1 MPRARRGHPTA
12 ARGRARSAGKRDET
26 LRFLLGMPGRARA
39 TGGLLL
45 MRPRRLER
53 VESSLIIFF
62 SRNEQGS
69 IELVEMSLKFFACA
83 VVCNKSKAVSPD
95 HLHLILICSSN
106 VAYWL
111 WFFEQQS
118 WRGKFSDICDEIQIG
133 VVPFLYYSDNN
144 KQLC

>member
-1 MPRARRGHPTA
+1 
-12 ARGRARSAGKRDET
+12 
-26 LRFLLGMPGRARA
+26 MPGRAKA
-39 TGGLLL
+39 TGGLL
-45 MRPRRLER
+45 RPQLER
-53 VESSLIIFF
+53 VEISLIIF

-69 IELVEMSLKFFACA
+69 IELVEMLLKFFACA

-111 WFFEQQS
+111 WFFEPQS